1 MKNILRINSE
11 NVLLVNMTPVENEKA
26 VMLQLR
32 EIGGKMVDLS
42 FSSDIV
48 NIKKWKY
55 VMLLE
60 KQLKVNKLL

>member
-1 MKNILRINSE
+1 
-11 NVLLVNMTPVENEKA
+11 MTPVENEKA

-48 NIKKWKY
+48 NLKKGGS
-55 VMLLE
+55 M
-60 KQLKVNKLL
+60 